1 MSTEVVAVSGIAA
14 GGDGVGRLGD
24 GRAVFLPRTAPG
36 ERVMVRA
43 GSLRMHRTFARGEAA
58 EIVEPAAARVSPACP
73 HYTVDHCGGCQLQ
86 HLSYEA
92 QLQAKRTIVG
102 DALRRIGKL
111 DVPDPEIR
119 AAGAQWRYR
128 TKISLAVRPR
138 RGKSG
143 EPVAPLV
150 AGFHP
155 YDRPDRV
162 FPLVDCLI
170 ADTRLMSLWR
180 QLQAHLRLLPEG
192 ATRLTLRLGREG
204 TRHLVVESA
213 GVPWAGGTA
222 EQLRA
227 ALIQE
232 DGAGEVV
239 CWWQPVDGAPR
250 VLAGPATGFPAT
262 AFEQENPEM
271 SSTARRW
278 AVEGL
283 GDVREKQAWDLYG
296 GIGDTALLL
305 AERGARVV
313 SVDADEKAVAW
324 ARGRSDL
331 AAFGDRVRCIAGRAE
346 DLLPELPEP
355 RAVVVNPPRSG
366 LHWDVALR
374 LTGDPVSSL
383 AYVSRDPATLARD
396 LQRLSVNY
404 QVRAVQAFDLFPQ
417 TAHVETVVHLE
428 AAR

>member
-1 MSTEVVAVSGIAA
+1 VVAVSGIAA
-14 GGDGVGRLGD
+14 GGDGVGRLID
-24 GRAVFLPRTAPG
+24 GRAVFVPRTAPG
-36 ERVMVRA
+36 ERVTLRA

-58 EIVEPAAARVSPACP
+58 EIVEPAAARVSPSCP
-73 HYTVDHCGGCQLQ
+73 HYGADHCGGCQLQ

-119 AAGAQWRYR
+119 AAGEQWRYR
-128 TKISLAVRPR
+128 TKITLAVR
-138 RGKSG
+138 RG
-143 EPVAPLV
+143 PV

-170 ADTRLMSLWR
+170 ADARLMSLWR
-180 QLQAHLRLLPEG
+180 QLQPHLRLLPGG
-192 ATRLTLRLGREG
+192 ATRLTLRLDREA

-213 GVPWAGGTA
+213 GEPWAGRTA

-227 ALIQE
+227 TLNGE
-232 DGAGEVV
+232 EGDGEVV

-250 VLAGPATGFPAT
+250 VVAGPATGFPAT
-262 AFEQENPEM
+262 AFEQVNPAM
-271 SSTARRW
+271 GSAARFW

-283 GDVREKQAWDLYG
+283 GDVRGKVAWDLYG

-331 AAFGDRVRCIAGRAE
+331 ASFGDQVRCIAGRAE
-346 DLLPELPEP
+346 DVFSGLPEP
-355 RAVVVNPPRSG
+355 QVVVVNPPRSG

-404 QVRAVQAFDLFPQ
+404 QIRAVQAFDLAPQ

>member
-1 MSTEVVAVSGIAA
+1 VSAEVVAVSGIAA

-36 ERVMVRA
+36 ERVTVRA

-73 HYTVDHCGGCQLQ
+73 HYLADHCGGCQLQ

-111 DVPDPEIR
+111 DIPDPNIT
-119 AAGAQWRYR
+119 AAGEQWRYR
-128 TKISLAVRPR
+128 TEISLAVRQR
-138 RGKSG
+138 RERSRDA
-143 EPVAPLV
+143 APLV

-155 YDRPDRV
+155 YDSPERV

-170 ADTRLMSLWR
+170 ADARLMSLWR
-180 QLQAHLRLLPEG
+180 QLQSHLQLLPEG
-192 ATRLTLRLGREG
+192 VTRLTLRLGKEG

-213 GVPWAGGTA
+213 GEPWAGRTA
-222 EQLRA
+222 DRLRA
-227 ALIQE
+227 ALIQAE
-232 DGAGEVV
+232 EAGEVV
-239 CWWQPVDGAPR
+239 CWWHPVDGAPR
-250 VLAGPATGFPAT
+250 VVAGPATGFPAT
-262 AFEQENPEM
+262 AFAAANPAM
-271 SSTARRW
+271 GTAVRRW

-283 GDVREKQAWDLYG
+283 GDVSGKQAWDLYG

-346 DLLPELPEP
+346 DVLSGLPEP
-355 RAVVVNPPRSG
+355 QAVVVSPPRSG
-366 LHWDVALR
+366 LHWDITLR
-374 LTGDPVSSL
+374 LTGDPVSSV
-383 AYVSRDPATLARD
+383 AYVSCDPATLARD

>member
-36 ERVMVRA
+36 ERVTLRA
-43 GSLRMHRTFARGEAA
+43 GSLRMHRTFARGEAG
-58 EIVEPAAARVSPACP
+58 EIVQPAAVRVSPRCP
-73 HYTVDHCGGCQLQ
+73 HYVADHCGGCQLQ

-111 DVPDPEIR
+111 DVPDPEIS
-119 AAGAQWRYR
+119 AAGEQWRYR
-128 TKISLAVRPR
+128 TKITLAVRR
-138 RGKSG
+138 AHGRGPEG
-143 EPVAPLV
+143 PVV

-155 YDRPDRV
+155 YDRPERV
-162 FPLVDCLI
+162 FPLVDCQI
-170 ADTRLMSLWR
+170 ADERLMALWR
-180 QLQAHLRLLPEG
+180 QLQPHLALLPERS
-192 ATRLTLRLGREG
+192 TRLTLRLDRDGI
-204 TRHLVVESA
+204 RHLVVESA
-213 GVPWAGGTA
+213 GEPWRTGDR
-222 EQLRA
+222 LRA
-227 ALIQE
+227 SLVE
-232 DGAGEVV
+232 ERAGEVV

-250 VLAGPATGFPAT
+250 VVAGPATGFPAT
-262 AFEQENPEM
+262 AFEQVNPEM
-271 SSTARRW
+271 GSAARRW

-283 GDVREKQAWDLYG
+283 GEVRGLQAWDLYG

-305 AERGARVV
+305 AERGTRVV

-324 ARGRSDL
+324 ARGRPDL
-331 AAFGDRVRCIAGRAE
+331 ARFGDQVRCIAGRAE
-346 DLLPELPEP
+346 DVLSSLPEP
-355 RAVVVNPPRSG
+355 QVVVVNPPRSG

-374 LTGDPVSSL
+374 LSGDPVLSL
-383 AYVSRDPATLARD
+383 AYMSCDPATLARD

-404 QVRAVQAFDLFPQ
+404 RVRTVRAFDLFPQ

>member
-1 MSTEVVAVSGIAA
+1 MSAEVVAVSGIAA

-36 ERVMVRA
+36 ERVTVRA

-58 EIVEPAAARVSPACP
+58 EIVEPAAVRVSPACP
-73 HYTVDHCGGCQLQ
+73 HYLADHCGGCQLQ

-92 QLQAKRTIVG
+92 QLHAKRTIVG

-111 DVPDPEIR
+111 DIPDPDIT
-119 AAGAQWRYR
+119 AAGEQWRYR
-128 TKISLAVRPR
+128 TKISLAVRQR
-138 RGKSG
+138 RERSRDA
-143 EPVAPLV
+143 APLV

-155 YDRPDRV
+155 YDSPERV
-162 FPLVDCLI
+162 FPLVDCHI
-170 ADTRLMSLWR
+170 ADARLMSLWR
-180 QLQAHLRLLPEG
+180 LLQSHLQLLPAG
-192 ATRLTLRLGREG
+192 VTRLTLRLGKEG

-213 GVPWAGGTA
+213 GEPWAGRTA
-222 EQLRA
+222 DQLRA
-227 ALIQE
+227 ALIQKE
-232 DGAGEVV
+232 GAGEVV
-239 CWWQPVDGAPR
+239 CWWHPVDGAPR
-250 VLAGPATGFPAT
+250 VVAGPATGFPAT
-262 AFEQENPEM
+262 AFAAVNPAM
-271 SSTARRW
+271 GTAVRRW

-283 GDVREKQAWDLYG
+283 GDVRGKQAWDLYG

-346 DLLPELPEP
+346 DVLSGLPEP
-355 RAVVVNPPRSG
+355 QAVVVSPPRSG
-366 LHWDVALR
+366 LHWDITLR
-374 LTGDPVSSL
+374 LTGEPVSSV
-383 AYVSRDPATLARD
+383 AYVSCDPATLARD

>member
-1 MSTEVVAVSGIAA
+1 VSAEVVAVSGIAA

-36 ERVMVRA
+36 ERVTLRA
-43 GSLRMHRTFARGEAA
+43 GSLRMHRTFARGEAD
-58 EIVEPAAARVSPACP
+58 EIVEPAAVRVPPTCP
-73 HYTVDHCGGCQLQ
+73 HYVADHCGGCQLQ

-111 DVPDPEIR
+111 DIPDPGIR
-119 AAGAQWRYR
+119 AADEQWRYR
-128 TKISLAVRPR
+128 TEISLAVRRR
-138 RGKSG
+138 RGGSG
-143 EPVAPLV
+143 EQEALFV

-162 FPLVDCLI
+162 FPLSDCLI
-170 ADTRLMSLWR
+170 ADARLMSLWR
-180 QLQAHLRLLPEG
+180 RLQPHLGLLPEG

-213 GVPWAGGTA
+213 GEPWAGRRA
-222 EQLRA
+222 EQLRV

-232 DGAGEVV
+232 EGVGEVV
-239 CWWQPVDGAPR
+239 CWWHPVDGAPR
-250 VLAGPATGFPAT
+250 VVAGPATGFPAT
-262 AFEQENPEM
+262 AFEQVNPRM
-271 SSTARRW
+271 GTATRRW

-283 GDVREKQAWDLYG
+283 GDVRGKQAWDFYG

-331 AAFGDRVRCIAGRAE
+331 AAFGDQVRCIAGRVE
-346 DLLPELPEP
+346 DVLPGLPEP
-355 RAVVVNPPRSG
+355 DVVVVSPPRPG

-404 QVRAVQAFDLFPQ
+404 EVRAVQAFDLFPQ